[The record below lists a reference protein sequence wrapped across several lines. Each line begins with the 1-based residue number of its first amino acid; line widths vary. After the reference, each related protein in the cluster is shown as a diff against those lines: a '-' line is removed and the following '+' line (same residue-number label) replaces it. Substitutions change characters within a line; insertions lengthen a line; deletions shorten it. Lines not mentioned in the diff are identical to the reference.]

1 MSDSF
6 GLMDGIIVT
15 VVAMAVV
22 FIVLSSLWGL
32 MELVRR
38 LVVSFS
44 KSSVLNAEP
53 IETETKLVADPE
65 REKIAVLAAL
75 TLAYNDHPTKKY
87 EIIEVNRVK

>member
-1 MSDSF
+1 MSDTF

-32 MELVRR
+32 VELVRR

-44 KSSVLNAEP
+44 KSSGLNAEP
-53 IETETKLVADPE
+53 TETKLVADPE
-65 REKIAVLAAL
+65 REKVAVLAAL